1 MDSDQST
8 SLTWS
13 QHIILQRNRRSS
25 AITKCHG
32 GVHYLD
38 PGPSSPWYSIS
49 LGHCTSCWADN
60 IIPACVCVCVFSCTG
75 KQMRTEAG
83 NSIKG
88 QSSKVHTAQIVP
100 WHFIHEVHTKFST
113 TSKLSYSFQSQT
125 WNVFYFQLFENVRHC
140 VCVCVYYYISEDVFW
155 KVLYFWG
162 TSVFVGRFFRSLWIR
177 LFFLVFF

>member
-13 QHIILQRNRRSS
+13 QHIILQRDRRSS

-60 IIPACVCVCVFSCTG
+60 IIPACVCVFSCTG

-140 VCVCVYYYISEDVFW
+140 VCVCIDILVRTCFE
-155 KVLYFWG
+155 KYFIFG
-162 TSVFVGRFFRSLWIR
+162 EPLSLWGDFSGPSESDF
-177 LFFLVFF
+177 FFLVFF

>member
-60 IIPACVCVCVFSCTG
+60 IIPACVCVCSAVQGSRWE
-75 KQMRTEAG
+75 QRQA
-83 NSIKG
+83 I
-88 QSSKVHTAQIVP
+88 QSKVKVQKYTQHRLYPDI
-100 WHFIHEVHTKFST
+100 
-113 TSKLSYSFQSQT
+113 SYMEYIRSFQRHQS
-125 WNVFYFQLFENVRHC
+125 WAIAFKVRPEMFFISNYLKMSDTVC
-140 VCVCVYYYISEDVFW
+140 VCVCITILVRTCFEKYFIFGEPLYLWGDFSGPSESD
-155 KVLYFWG
+155 
-162 TSVFVGRFFRSLWIR
+162 FF
-177 LFFLVFF
+177 F

>member
-60 IIPACVCVCVFSCTG
+60 IIPACVCVCSAVQGSRWE
-75 KQMRTEAG
+75 QRQA
-83 NSIKG
+83 I
-88 QSSKVHTAQIVP
+88 QSKVKVQKYTQHRLYPDI
-100 WHFIHEVHTKFST
+100 
-113 TSKLSYSFQSQT
+113 SYMKYIRSFQRHQS
-125 WNVFYFQLFENVRHC
+125 WAIAFKVRPEMFFISNYLKMSDT
-140 VCVCVYYYISEDVFW
+140 VCVCVYWYISEDVFW

-162 TSVFVGRFFRSLWIR
+162 TFVFVGRFFRSLWIR